1 MTQAPA
7 QVLSNLSPQ
16 LPPLSHVST
25 LCVMTQSWG
34 SPTLHAKSWGWW
46 TGLDNFIM
54 TLETR
59 SGGFVSETLGF
70 WLKSARNWLE
80 EAVWPRLTQ
89 ARCGQQRKQPQ
100 VTGHSA
106 QSARLSLYSFAPSH
120 CYGQYWCQAGD
131 RDFNITL
138 TYQNPLIGDFPGS
151 PVVKAS
157 PFYYTGA
164 GWSLVGELRSFMLH
178 SVAKK
183 KKKELPDTPCFGS
196 WTKPSLS
203 NLHILNFKSVQPR
216 MEEECSRPSGYRVGY
231 ENAGILEKR
240 GTEPCSSWLSWG
252 PLHSLGL
259 LGMGWIPV
267 GWRKWAL
274 ILASHPSPR
283 TL

>member
-1 MTQAPA
+1 MMVYELSSPFYRRENWDSSRLSNSPCAHLMHGRTQAPA

-46 TGLDNFIM
+46 MGLDNFIM
-54 TLETR
+54 ILETW

-106 QSARLSLYSFAPSH
+106 QSADCLCTLLPLLTAMVSIKQ
-120 CYGQYWCQAGD
+120 GCQAGD
-131 RDFNITL
+131 TGFNITL

-183 KKKELPDTPCFGS
+183 KRTPWYSMF
-196 WTKPSLS
+196 W
-203 NLHILNFKSVQPR
+203 ILNK
-216 MEEECSRPSGYRVGY
+216 
-231 ENAGILEKR
+231 
-240 GTEPCSSWLSWG
+240 TT
-252 PLHSLGL
+252 
-259 LGMGWIPV
+259 
-267 GWRKWAL
+267 
-274 ILASHPSPR
+274 LAEFAHP
-283 TL
+283 